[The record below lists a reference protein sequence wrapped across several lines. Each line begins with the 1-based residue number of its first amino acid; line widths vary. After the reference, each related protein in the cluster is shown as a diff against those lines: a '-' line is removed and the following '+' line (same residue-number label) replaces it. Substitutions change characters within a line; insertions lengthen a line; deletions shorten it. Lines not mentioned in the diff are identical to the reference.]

1 MEGRAAVLWGVGER
15 WNVETI
21 HVSPPVT
28 GEVLVQWE
36 ASGLCHS
43 DDHFVTGD
51 FVMPEELRL
60 QYGLPSPFP
69 MIGGHEGAG
78 TVLEVGPGV
87 TSVAPADLV
96 SASFIPD
103 SSSSSSLSSNQRPS
117 RRGAWAGGAENPS
130 V

>member
-15 WNVETI
+15 WKVETI

-78 TVLEVGPGV
+78 TVLEVDLGSRAWHRETWSPHPSFPPAAGV
-87 TSVAPADLV
+87 
-96 SASFIPD
+96 
-103 SSSSSSLSSNQRPS
+103 
-117 RRGAWAGGAENPS
+117 GGAYRPTEHL
-130 V
+130 